1 MFVEVHTVGQDD
13 WTTLPDSNGH
23 TSDFTGSP
31 GNSSCEAGW
40 AAQLHPQ
47 IDYYQTLNPDG
58 TCTPTGVNGGE
69 WNATTGP
76 SAGIEDWS
84 IDLSGYAGSQIEVS
98 ITFATDWGTGDLGV
112 FLDDV
117 SITVDGGVVSDT
129 SFETDLGGWSII
141 GAPPGSAPNPND
153 WQRVGVLYEVASIV
167 GTEDTLLMG
176 FGFEAVA
183 TQEQRNEVML
193 RALTHLFG

>member
-1 MFVEVHTVGQDD
+1 
-13 WTTLPDSNGH
+13 
-23 TSDFTGSP
+23 
-31 GNSSCEAGW
+31 
-40 AAQLHPQ
+40 
-47 IDYYQTLNPDG
+47 
-58 TCTPTGVNGGE
+58 
-69 WNATTGP
+69 
-76 SAGIEDWS
+76 
-84 IDLSGYAGSQIEVS
+84 
-98 ITFATDWGTGDLGV
+98 V

-129 SFETDLGGWSII
+129 SFETDLGDWSVI